1 VRRFVA
7 GGGDLIGIYKARILH
22 IQAAA
27 MPLYIR
33 DDEVDELAREL
44 QAATGASSKSEAVK
58 QALRHELERAKQGKP
73 LSERLKPAMDLIA
86 SIGPSDPNFDMK
98 AYTDEMWGDI

>member
-1 VRRFVA
+1 
-7 GGGDLIGIYKARILH
+7 
-22 IQAAA
+22 

-33 DDEVDELAREL
+33 DDEVDALAREL
-44 QAATGASSKSEAVK
+44 QVVTGAPNKSEVVK
-58 QALRHELERAKQGKP
+58 QALRRELERAKRAKP

-98 AYTDEMWGDI
+98 AYTDEMWGGI